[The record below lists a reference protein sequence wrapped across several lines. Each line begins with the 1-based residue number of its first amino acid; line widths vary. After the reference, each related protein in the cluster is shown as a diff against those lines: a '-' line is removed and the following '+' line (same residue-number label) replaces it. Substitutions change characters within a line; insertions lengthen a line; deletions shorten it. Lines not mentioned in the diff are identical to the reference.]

1 MPWRTLC
8 TMLCYPICYG
18 EALKDLKQGSDILD
32 MWHSLIRTKDGEESE
47 DKITDWKEITQ

>member
-47 DKITDWKEITQ
+47 DKITDWKEIT